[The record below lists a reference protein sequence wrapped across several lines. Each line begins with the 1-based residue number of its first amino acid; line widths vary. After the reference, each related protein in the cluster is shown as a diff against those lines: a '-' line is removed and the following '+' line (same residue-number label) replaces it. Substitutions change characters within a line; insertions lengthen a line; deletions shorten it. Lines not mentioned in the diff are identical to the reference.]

1 MQRCAV
7 LVFAFFSL
15 GVATLSVAQTPQW
28 PVRPVRMIV
37 PFAPGGANDIV
48 ARIIS
53 PALSEALGQQF
64 VIDNRAGAAG
74 NMGTEL
80 AAKAQPDGHTILVG
94 NVSTNAINPV
104 GFAATLKFDAA
115 KELSGVV
122 MIARVPNLLVAG
134 AGFPP
139 NTMKELLDYAR
150 ARPGQLNY
158 SNPIGAYSHLDMLD
172 FTSKAGL
179 RMVNIPSKGAGSS
192 FTAAISGE
200 IHFYFTNAATVTPQ
214 VLAGRM
220 KAFATT
226 APKRLS
232 DLPEVPTL
240 AEAGFPGVGS
250 EIWIGLF
257 VPAATPRAVI
267 ERLHGAVHAAALR
280 PPVQEAFVRA
290 KVPLALSAS
299 PAEFNE
305 FVRGETQ
312 KWTRIILDNDVR
324 FY

>member
-1 MQRCAV
+1 MRRCTALLLAV
-7 LVFAFFSL
+7 LACCC
-15 GVATLSVAQTPQW
+15 ATLHAAQTTRW
-28 PVRPVRMIV
+28 PVRPVRLIV

-64 VIDNRAGAAG
+64 VVDNRAGAAG

-115 KELSGVV
+115 KELTGVV
-122 MIARVPNLLVAG
+122 MIARVPNLLVSG

-139 NTMKELLDYAR
+139 NNMKELLDYAR

-226 APKRLS
+226 AQKRLA
-232 DLPEVPTL
+232 DLPDVPTMG
-240 AEAGFPGVGS
+240 EAGFPGVGS
-250 EIWIGLF
+250 EIWIGFF
-257 VPAATPRAVI
+257 VPSATPVAI
-267 ERLHGAVHAAALR
+267 IDRLNAALHAAAQR
-280 PPVQEAFVRA
+280 PQVQEAFARA
-290 KVPLALSAS
+290 KVPLVLSAS
-299 PAEFNE
+299 PAEFNA
-305 FVRGETQ
+305 FVRDETK
-312 KWTRIILDNDVR
+312 KWTRIIRDNDVK
-324 FY
+324 FQ